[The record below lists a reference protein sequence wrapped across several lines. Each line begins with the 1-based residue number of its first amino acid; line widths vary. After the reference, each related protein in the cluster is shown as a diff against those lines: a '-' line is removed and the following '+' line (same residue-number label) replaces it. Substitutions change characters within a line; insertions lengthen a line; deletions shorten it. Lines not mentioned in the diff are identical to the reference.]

1 MTPTRVVLALLVFHR
16 GKPPMGGEWVW
27 RETET
32 GPALMLPGC
41 VHVALLLEGAKA
53 TVPSTFHSSWRAQ
66 VH

>member
-1 MTPTRVVLALLVFHR
+1 MWSWPYLCFTGESHQW
-16 GKPPMGGEWVW
+16 GGEWVW

-53 TVPSTFHSSWRAQ
+53 TVPCTFHSSWRAQ